1 MVKILDGTLEQ
12 RKIQTAL
19 QDGTKTLLNTY
30 NIQPKLAVIL
40 VGNHAPSLLYV
51 EKKQA
56 FAKGVGIETVLFHLS
71 SGASLEEALA
81 LIKALNQD
89 KGVHGILLQLPTPS
103 SIDSKCLIETIDPLK
118 DVDGLHPI
126 NMGKLIQGQE
136 AFYPCTPQGCLHLI
150 RQWKQNL
157 GGLVAVVVGRSSLVG
172 KPIATMLLKEN
183 ATVIQAHSYTKNLK
197 DITRLADILVVA
209 VGKPHL
215 IKEDFVKEGAC
226 VIDVGISKN
235 DQEQTVGDVN
245 FQMVKNHAGAISLV
259 PGGVGPMTIA
269 YLMLNTFK
277 ACCIFHNIS
286 WKKILSL

>member
-197 DITRLADILVVA
+197 DITRLADSTKSFTDHCLKGLEID
-209 VGKPHL
+209 
-215 IKEDFVKEGAC
+215 KEK
-226 VIDVGISKN
+226 I
-235 DQEQTVGDVN
+235 TLYVN
-245 FQMVKNHAGAISLV
+245 RS
-259 PGGVGPMTIA
+259 
-269 YLMLNTFK
+269 LMLVTALNRKIGYDK
-277 ACCIFHNIS
+277 AAHVA
-286 WKKILSL
+286 KKAYKENLSLKEAAVDLQYLTAEEFDEWVRVDQMIEPKE